1 MSSGYTGM
9 AAGILTGCL
18 WVSRAHNIP
27 LRVEIIPLE
36 PDQRSDLRREAPS
49 VLTHFS
55 FRSVEELCASVLIF
69 FCAAKPGI

>member
-1 MSSGYTGM
+1 M
-9 AAGILTGCL
+9 GILEWL
-18 WVSRAHNIP
+18 RVSSLDICGSFRAHNTP

-55 FRSVEELCASVLIF
+55 FRSVEELYAGVLIF
-69 FCAAKPGI
+69 FFV